1 MRTLLCAATLVG
13 SMAIV
18 AYVPT
23 AWARENCPA
32 TAPAIDRALCEQP
45 ALRVLRDALAR
56 SLGLWQQHC
65 SGDAQ
70 GAPGRLR
77 LHAPWLADVRAEFD
91 RLDGVAAQDYLGSTF
106 TQRADELAQALSS
119 CAQEPG
125 RSVQEVR
132 IDTVRLPLTTGQ
144 DEASSLPF
152 LQTRPALVGLRI
164 NDALYRDLLRMDAP
178 ASPRDED
185 VSDLLSRL
193 PEALSANETI
203 KVSVLWRSP
212 RLLVLQVDSYG
223 CETRCWQNH
232 EQRLF
237 DLRTGDRVE
246 ADDLLSPDGRLAVHR
261 RGERSVLEAAR
272 KLRRRGEAQWTPG
285 SLEAFDW
292 CLEEWRRWRS
302 KGGDQIVWR
311 SDKRWRLRGPSCPGH
326 VYGMLSSIDSKI
338 FPLASLAPNLSA
350 YGKSLLLGVG
360 DVRTW
365 EQPLAACAVSG
376 APPDPQG
383 WAARVAEIS
392 AGEDHVFLREAS
404 GRVWG
409 WGINYDGVLGR
420 GDTHRA
426 EIVAPFVIG
435 DDYLYAGAGQRFS
448 SVVRRDGS
456 LWTWGGG
463 YSGRLGD
470 GGESRRQ
477 PARIG
482 ENFILADVDNYGGR
496 ALAQDGRLWAWGGS
510 KRPIQVMA
518 KDVTQVRGSK
528 PVLILQRDGGLLAW
542 NELHWARPG
551 ESDATPRNLN
561 WHGLGFARLP
571 QSRNM
576 ELAWRADGSTWAW
589 GRTLAAMTTSEALP
603 GLNESPWPRLVG
615 QDWVD
620 VKISKDSTLV
630 AARKLDG
637 SLWVSQ
643 ERAMKVRMEPLGC
656 GFADMAFAYDEAQ
669 GIHLLALRSDGTLL
683 DYHSDRRD
691 DANLRRNLLVRKPDV
706 LVSGGVKLFQEN
718 DYWGSIGAAVFLLR
732 QDGTLWRWYW
742 RFGTQYP
749 KEGVPPEQRLG
760 RIDFPQEWFLGVAPQ
775 R

>member
-13 SMAIV
+13 SMAVV

-32 TAPAIDRALCEQP
+32 PAIDRVLCEQP
-45 ALRVLRDALAR
+45 VLRVLRDALAR

-65 SGDAQ
+65 SGDALR
-70 GAPGRLR
+70 APGRLR

-119 CAQEPG
+119 CAHEPG

-132 IDTVRLPLTTGQ
+132 IDTVRLPLATGQ

-152 LQTRPALVGLRI
+152 VQTRPALVGLRI

-185 VSDLLSRL
+185 VSDALSRL

-203 KVSVLWRSP
+203 KVSVLWRSS

-246 ADDLLSPDGRLAVHR
+246 ADDLLSPDGRLAVDR
-261 RGERSVLEAAR
+261 LGERSVRQEVR
-272 KLRRRGEAQWTPG
+272 KLRRGGDAQWAPDG
-285 SLEAFDW
+285 LEFFER
-292 CLEEWRRWRS
+292 CLQEWRRWRS

-326 VYGMLSSIDSKI
+326 SDGMLLSIDSKI

-365 EQPLAACAVSG
+365 EPPLAACAVSG

-404 GRVWG
+404 GRIWG
-409 WGINYDGVLGR
+409 WGVNFDGALGR
-420 GDTHRA
+420 GDRNSG

-448 SVVRRDGS
+448 IVVRRDGG

-470 GGESRRQ
+470 GGESRWQ

-482 ENFILADVDNYGGR
+482 EDFILADVDNYGGR

-510 KRPIQVMA
+510 KQPIQVMA

-528 PVLILQRDGGLLAW
+528 PVLILQGDGGLLAW
-542 NELHWARPG
+542 NELHWVRPG
-551 ESDATPRNLN
+551 ESDVTPRNLN
-561 WHGLGFARLP
+561 WHGRGFARLP
-571 QSRNM
+571 QSRNL
-576 ELAWRADGSTWAW
+576 ELAWRADGSAWAW
-589 GRTLAAMTTSEALP
+589 GRTLAAMATPEALP
-603 GLNESPWPRLVG
+603 GLNKSPWPRLVG

-620 VKISKDSTLV
+620 VKTSKDSALV

-691 DANLRRNLLVRKPDV
+691 DAN
-706 LVSGGVKLFQEN
+706 
-718 DYWGSIGAAVFLLR
+718 
-732 QDGTLWRWYW
+732 
-742 RFGTQYP
+742 
-749 KEGVPPEQRLG
+749 
-760 RIDFPQEWFLGVAPQ
+760 
-775 R
+775 

>member
-1 MRTLLCAATLVG
+1 
-13 SMAIV
+13 
-18 AYVPT
+18 
-23 AWARENCPA
+23 
-32 TAPAIDRALCEQP
+32 
-45 ALRVLRDALAR
+45 
-56 SLGLWQQHC
+56 
-65 SGDAQ
+65 
-70 GAPGRLR
+70 
-77 LHAPWLADVRAEFD
+77 
-91 RLDGVAAQDYLGSTF
+91 VAAQDYLGSTF

-132 IDTVRLPLTTGQ
+132 IDTVRLPMTTGQ

-152 LQTRPALVGLRI
+152 VQTRPALVGLRI
-164 NDALYRDLLRMDAP
+164 NDALYRDLLRMEAP
-178 ASPRDED
+178 ASPRDAD
-185 VSDLLSRL
+185 VRDVLSRL
-193 PEALSANETI
+193 PEQPSEVRPANETL
-203 KVSVLWRSP
+203 KVSVLWHSP

-223 CETRCWQNH
+223 CETRCWQNS

-246 ADDLLSPDGRLAVHR
+246 ADDLLSPDGRLAVDR

-272 KLRRRGEAQWTPG
+272 KLRRRGEAQWAPDG
-285 SLEAFDW
+285 LEAFEW
-292 CLEEWRRWRS
+292 CLQEWRRWRP

-311 SDKRWRLRGPSCPGH
+311 SDKRWLVRGPACAGDGDAMPP
-326 VYGMLSSIDSKI
+326 SIDSKI

-350 YGKSLLLGVG
+350 YGKSLLFGHG
-360 DVRTW
+360 DVRTS
-365 EQPLAACAVSG
+365 EPPLAACSVSG
-376 APPDPQG
+376 TPPDPQG
-383 WAARVAEIS
+383 WVARVAEIS

-409 WGINYDGVLGR
+409 WGVNFDGALGK
-420 GDTHRA
+420 GDRNSG

-448 SVVRRDGS
+448 IVMRRDGS
-456 LWTWGGG
+456 LWTWGSG
-463 YSGRLGD
+463 YAGRLGD

-496 ALAQDGRLWAWGGS
+496 ALAHDGRFWVWGGEG
-510 KRPIQVMA
+510 RPRMQVVA
-518 KDVTQVRGSK
+518 EDVIQVRGSM
-528 PVLILQRDGGLLAW
+528 PVLILRRDGALLAR
-542 NELHWARPG
+542 NEWHWVYPG
-551 ESDATPRNLN
+551 ESDATRRGLN
-561 WHGLGFARLP
+561 WHGLGFQRLP

-576 ELAWRADGSTWAW
+576 ELAWRADGSAWAW
-589 GRTLAAMTTSEALP
+589 GRTLAAMTTPEALP

-620 VKISKDSTLV
+620 VKTSEDSTLV
-630 AARKLDG
+630 AARKSDG

-643 ERAMKVRMEPLGC
+643 QRGRKVHMEPLGC
-656 GFADMAFAYDEAQ
+656 GFVDMAFAYDEAQ
-669 GIHLLALRSDGTLL
+669 GIHLLALRSDGSLL
-683 DYHSDRRD
+683 DYHNGMDDGADVRRD
-691 DANLRRNLLVRKPDV
+691 LLGRKPEV

-749 KEGVPPEQRLG
+749 KEGVPPEQRLR